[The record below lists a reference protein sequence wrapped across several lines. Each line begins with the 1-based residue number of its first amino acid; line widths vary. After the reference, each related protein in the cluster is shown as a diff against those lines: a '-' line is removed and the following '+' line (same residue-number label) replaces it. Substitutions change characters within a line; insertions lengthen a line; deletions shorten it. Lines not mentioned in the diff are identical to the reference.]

1 MRIKVSDLA
10 HSTKEEIDQ
19 LIFNTGSNEDKF
31 IRWVRNVYNRAVRTA
46 VHVEEVQGGDNYLNL
61 LPRVKHALRL
71 RKDVAQKEADNA
83 LLVLTALRVELHDD
97 RIRPT
102 TNAELAQLLEETRKP
117 KKNND

>member
-1 MRIKVSDLA
+1 MRIKARDIADL
-10 HSTKEEIDQ
+10 SKEEIEQ
-19 LIFNTGSNEDKF
+19 VISNIGSNEDKF

-83 LLVLTALRVELHDD
+83 LLLLATLRVEPNEDK
-97 RIRPT
+97 IRPIS
-102 TNAELAQLLEETRKP
+102 NAELEMLLKETRKP
-117 KKNND
+117 KE